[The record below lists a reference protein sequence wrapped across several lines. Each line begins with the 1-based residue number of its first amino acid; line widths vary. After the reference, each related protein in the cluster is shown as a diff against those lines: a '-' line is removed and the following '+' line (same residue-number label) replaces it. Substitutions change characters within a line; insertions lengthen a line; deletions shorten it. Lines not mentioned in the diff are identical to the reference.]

1 MPKDTNNKPTEPKDQ
16 ETEEIPRWKELLKLT
31 GIPVVIASLCCL
43 SPVIIV
49 LLGLGTTAFAA
60 SLADTLYGDY
70 KWVFRGIGL
79 LALIIALVV
88 YFRNKGICTFDQAKK
103 QRREII
109 NKTLLALFVGIVA
122 YIVFLYGV
130 VEIFG
135 VWLGLWENPLA
146 N

>member
-1 MPKDTNNKPTEPKDQ
+1 MADEQKKKSTEVDGPKQ
-16 ETEEIPRWKELLKLT
+16 EASRWKELLKLT
-31 GIPVVIASLCCL
+31 GIPVVVASLCCL

-79 LALIIALVV
+79 VALVIALVV
-88 YFRNKGICTFDQAKK
+88 YFRNKGICTLDQAKK
-103 QRREII
+103 HRREII
-109 NKTLLALFVGIVA
+109 NKTLLALFVGVVG
-122 YIVFLYGV
+122 YVFFLYVV
-130 VEIFG
+130 VEVFG
-135 VWLGLWENPLA
+135 IWLGIWENPLT